1 MTTFK
6 FGDIITIKL
15 TSGDELIAR
24 YKEETSEAITVSK
37 VMTFMMGP
45 QGLGLVPFI
54 FSATEAEHIK
64 LPLTSVLVALN
75 TDKSVASQYQKQT
88 SSLVI

>member
-64 LPLTSVLVALN
+64 LPLTSVLVALK